1 MRRDLGAVVRSAFR
15 GTSPTTGCLRSVGA
29 HVHSTLY
36 GINDGGKSF
45 TPIGV
50 ATRFYY
56 FIAPNN
62 DVDPVVQFPDGLRIL
77 SGNPNSKTANP
88 NNYAYVCQVGQTSRD
103 QDVTRSD
110 FNFDIACPRVRG
122 WVASS
127 SPWINLAHRV
137 PASFIIRAH
146 VQGIKT
152 NLYLPNCWN
161 GKDLWLPG
169 GAHMAPTAAGSYR
182 GGSCPWSHPIKLP
195 SIMLE

>member
-1 MRRDLGAVVRSAFR
+1 MRKLTSSHLDAFQ
-15 GTSPTTGCLRSVGA
+15 
-29 HVHSTLY
+29 LY

-110 FNFDIACPRVRG
+110 FNFDVPCPRVSGR
-122 WVASS
+122 
-127 SPWINLAHRV
+127 L
-137 PASFIIRAH
+137 ASFSNLDQFRSSISPSFEFARP
-146 VQGIKT
+146 QGIKT

>member
-15 GTSPTTGCLRSVGA
+15 ETSPTTGCLRSVGA
-29 HVHSTLY
+29 HGHFTLRTQTDIVSHLDAFQLY

-88 NNYAYVCQVGQTSRD
+88 NNYAYVCQVGQTNRD

-110 FNFDIACPRVRG
+110 FNFDIACPRV
-122 WVASS
+122 SD
-127 SPWINLAHRV
+127 
-137 PASFIIRAH
+137 
-146 VQGIKT
+146 T
-152 NLYLPNCWN
+152 LPRNIFAF
-161 GKDLWLPG
+161 LQF
-169 GAHMAPTAAGSYR
+169 R
-182 GGSCPWSHPIKLP
+182 
-195 SIMLE
+195 